1 MKSRGK
7 IIILC
12 AVVGVSI
19 CAALFS
25 FPTLR
30 LTSASSPTEVFIANV
45 SSKPNE
51 SVVAEILIRN
61 VEEPGVSAT
70 TINLTYN
77 SSVVNAVSVNS
88 SDFDSIEFNINNSF
102 EFTKIIAYQAG
113 AAGLIEDVKLAEIE
127 FKAVGREGEV
137 SPLNIEVITLK
148 DNGGNPIQHEVRNG
162 SFTVKGYAQF
172 DTGSPGNHYPS
183 IFGIHNGTI
192 KPNETIKVHTLYT
205 YPCAGTGGH
214 SEHIKIWNDS
224 GWNRAATW
232 DGYEG
237 DWHNISFGE
246 SFILQPGAEYDYT
259 IITGSYPQII
269 HAKEYKTL
277 EGSFINCTEFTDAN
291 GKIYT
296 DWIPAIRLGV

>member
-1 MKSRGK
+1 MKIRRV
-7 IIILC
+7 IFILC

-19 CAALFS
+19 CAALFP

-45 SSKPNE
+45 SSKSNE
-51 SVVAEILIRN
+51 NVAAEILIRN
-61 VEEPGVSAT
+61 VEEPGVSAA

-77 SSVVNAVSVNS
+77 SSVVNVASVNS

-102 EFTKIIAYQAG
+102 EFTKITAYQAG

-148 DNGGNPIQHEVRNG
+148 DNGGISIQHAVKNG

-172 DTGSPGNHYPS
+172 DTNSSGNHYPS
-183 IFGIHNGTI
+183 ISGIHNGTI
-192 KPNETIKVHTLYT
+192 KPNETIKVLKLYT

-214 SEHIKIWNDS
+214 SEYIKIWNNS
-224 GWNRAATW
+224 GWNRTATW
-232 DGYEG
+232 DGYRG
-237 DWHNISFGE
+237 DWHNVSFGE
-246 SFILQPGAEYDYT
+246 SFILQPGAEYNYT
-259 IITGSYPQII
+259 IITGSYPQIRHT
-269 HAKEYKTL
+269 HALPTAN
-277 EGSFINCTEFTDAN
+277 GWINCTEFIDAN
-291 GKIYT
+291 GKKYNGQ
-296 DWIPAIRLGV
+296 IPAIRLGM

>member
-1 MKSRGK
+1 MKIRRG
-7 IIILC
+7 IFILC

-19 CAALFS
+19 CAILFS
-25 FPTLR
+25 SPTLR

-45 SSKPNE
+45 SSKSNE

-61 VEEPGVSAT
+61 VEEPGVSAA

-127 FKAVGREGEV
+127 FKAVGKEGEV

-148 DNGGNPIQHEVRNG
+148 DNGGIPIQHEVKNG

-172 DTGSPGNHYPS
+172 DTSSPGNPYPS
-183 IFGIHNGTI
+183 IAGIHNGTI
-192 KPNETIKVHTLYT
+192 KPNETIKVRKLYT

-214 SEHIKIWNDS
+214 SEYIRIWNNS
-224 GWNRAATW
+224 GWNRTATW
-232 DGYEG
+232 DGYKG
-237 DWHNISFGE
+237 DWHNVSFGE
-246 SFILQPGAEYDYT
+246 SFILQPGAEYNYT

-269 HAKEYKTL
+269 HETSVNTTGGIITCP
-277 EGSFINCTEFTDAN
+277 EFIDVN
-291 GKIYT
+291 GKVYN
-296 DWIPAIRLGV
+296 DWIPAIKLGM